1 MSYSQVEICNF
12 ALSKIGDYKIV
23 SLDDESKEARACS
36 LYYPLARD
44 TVLRSH
50 YWNCARARAELA
62 AESSS
67 PVFGYTYSFPL
78 PVDCLRVMAMEEQRQ
93 HYEIEGRRILTNE
106 SSCKIIYIK
115 KVTDTTEF
123 DPLLVEVIA
132 LKLAALLAG
141 TLTGSKSLTESL
153 LKELEILLA
162 DARSVDAMEDNREID
177 IESSWTDARY

>member
-1 MSYSQVEICNF
+1 
-12 ALSKIGDYKIV
+12 
-23 SLDDESKEARACS
+23 
-36 LYYPLARD
+36 
-44 TVLRSH
+44 
-50 YWNCARARAELA
+50 
-62 AESSS
+62 
-67 PVFGYTYSFPL
+67 
-78 PVDCLRVMAMEEQRQ
+78 MAMEEQRQ